1 MGRPLW
7 LQAPPSAP
15 ASAFLEAALHLSRVE
30 PLRLTKCPHAGS
42 ELSAGSTV
50 QQHLGLSEPSQP
62 ELARAQEGGSVLPP
76 LPHFSILTASMF
88 SPSLPTHGPAST
100 SPLTVTALVTL
111 GVSLWP
117 TLYSSL
123 LWSPFNPALP
133 SPPASAHIS
142 CTDLHSDVF
151 HGIPLG
157 FSPQPWLLLSHVQQV
172 PICTSSSSPRAGP
185 HTLCSLGT

>member
-15 ASAFLEAALHLSRVE
+15 ASAFLEAALHLSQVE
-30 PLRLTKCPHAGS
+30 PLWLTKCPHAGP

-62 ELARAQEGGSVLPP
+62 ELARAQEGDNVLPP

-88 SPSLPTHGPAST
+88 SPHMAQLPPHHS
-100 SPLTVTALVTL
+100 TVTALVTL
-111 GVSLWP
+111 GASLWP
-117 TLYSSL
+117 TLYSPL
-123 LWSPFNPALP
+123 LCSPFTPALP

-142 CTDLHSDVF
+142 CTDLPSDVL
-151 HGIPLG
+151 HRIPLG
-157 FSPQPWLLLSHVQQV
+157 LSPQP
-172 PICTSSSSPRAGP
+172 
-185 HTLCSLGT
+185 